1 MEQAP
6 LSSRPRGRSGVKRC
20 TLGGRPG
27 FEQLFLAVD
36 KRINVVCGKLK
47 PMSMSDG
54 VSGTGLNT
62 IAAEDAPGIID
73 IIDFRVA
80 LAGGNAFGIGILGG
94 LDVDAVGRTG
104 GGAEEAS
111 HTLLKTLLIAVQ
123 DVNAAIARM
132 KVDRLVGIV
141 FGGGLAQ
148 PVEEGEGKPLRR
160 GDERLTDLL
169 PYAF

>member
-36 KRINVVCGKLK
+36 ERIDVVGGKLK

-62 IAAEDAPGIID
+62 ITAEDAAGIID

-80 LAGGNAFGIGILGG
+80 LAGGNAFG
-94 LDVDAVGRTG
+94 VGERY
-104 GGAEEAS
+104 A
-111 HTLLKTLLIAVQ
+111 
-123 DVNAAIARM
+123 
-132 KVDRLVGIV
+132 KVYNIDYSRCI
-141 FGGGLAQ
+141 
-148 PVEEGEGKPLRR
+148 
-160 GDERLTDLL
+160 
-169 PYAF
+169 